1 MIIKKNKI
9 KQWEEKKHQEEQALN
24 KKSAISDE
32 QEILTPQ
39 NNNIDEEFNDEDDI
53 TPIETPLPPEPEV
66 DLFNIENIDFTQRQ
80 ERRRGTR
87 RRGYRRIDDRNLVS
101 RAQEEAENIKKSAF
115 EEGYRK
121 GLENA
126 GSDIEALKNN
136 LKEFMGAPKEVFE
149 YIAPDIL
156 EISVGIA
163 KKIIQKELES
173 NPQVILDIIID
184 VLRKSCK
191 NEPKVTVKVN
201 PQLVAFLKDA
211 IPNVTYEYG
220 IETKINILAD
230 QSLEAGNCILQTNNG
245 IIDASIDTQMEIIK
259 KALEGI

>member
-1 MIIKKNKI
+1 MIIKRNKI
-9 KQWEEKKHQEEQALN
+9 KQWEEKNTKKGQVKATEPEIYNAKDDNVIADMNFDEEQ
-24 KKSAISDE
+24 D
-32 QEILTPQ
+32 Q
-39 NNNIDEEFNDEDDI
+39 NDI
-53 TPIETPLPPEPEV
+53 TPIEQALPPKPEV

-115 EEGYRK
+115 EEGYAK

-126 GSDIEALKNN
+126 QNDIAVFKEN
-136 LKEFMGAPKEVFE
+136 LKVFMGSTKEVFE

-156 EISVGIA
+156 EISVYIA
-163 KKIIQKELES
+163 KKIIQKELET

-201 PQLVAFLKDA
+201 PQLVPFLKDS

-220 IETKINILAD
+220 IETKINVLAD
-230 QSLEAGNCILQTNNG
+230 QSLEADNCILQTNNG

-259 KALEGI
+259 KALEVI

>member
-1 MIIKKNKI
+1 MIIKKSKI
-9 KQWEEKKHQEEQALN
+9 KQWEEKINKEQQAEEKESDAFGVQENALPNIDMEEEQ
-24 KKSAISDE
+24 E
-32 QEILTPQ
+32 
-39 NNNIDEEFNDEDDI
+39 EDDI
-53 TPIETPLPPEPEV
+53 TPIEEALPPEPEI
-66 DLFNIENIDFTQRQ
+66 DLFNIESIDFTQRQ

-121 GLENA
+121 GLENSE
-126 GSDIEALKNN
+126 SDIAAFRESLK
-136 LKEFMGAPKEVFE
+136 KFMGSSKEVFE

-156 EISVGIA
+156 EISVSIA
-163 KKIIQKELES
+163 KKIIQKELET

-201 PQLVAFLKDA
+201 PQLVAFLKDS
-211 IPNVTYEYG
+211 IPNVAYEYG

-230 QSLEAGNCILQTNNG
+230 QSLDSGNCILQTNNG

-259 KALEGI
+259 KVLEGIQ